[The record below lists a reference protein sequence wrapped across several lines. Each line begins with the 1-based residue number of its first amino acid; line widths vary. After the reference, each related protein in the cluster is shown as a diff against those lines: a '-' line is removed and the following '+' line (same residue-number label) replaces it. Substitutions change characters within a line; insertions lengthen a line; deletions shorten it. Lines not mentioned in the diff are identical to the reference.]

1 MIKII
6 IIMSQICCSVAK
18 LCLTLCNPLDCSTPG
33 FPVLHCLSA
42 CSDSCALSRS
52 YHPTISSCV
61 APFSSCLQSFPALG
75 SFPVSWFF
83 ASGGQSIEA
92 SASVLPMN
100 IQGPKSLI
108 NNITYTFFSWLIKRM
123 ILGPFYRWETESKEV
138 KLLAQE
144 KAETG
149 LELRFPLPFYLPPC
163 TSQNTSKEEFLSF

>member
-1 MIKII
+1 MRITVFSPLSNIQGYPLCNLPAMIKII

-61 APFSSCLQSFPALG
+61 APFSSCLQSFPAPG

-83 ASGGQSIEA
+83 ASGGQSIGA

-108 NNITYTFFSWLIKRM
+108 NNFTYTFFSWLIKRM
-123 ILGPFYRWETESKEV
+123 ILGPFYR
-138 KLLAQE
+138 
-144 KAETG
+144 
-149 LELRFPLPFYLPPC
+149 
-163 TSQNTSKEEFLSF
+163 